1 MRLINS
7 DGQVCDAKV
16 VAQPGGNANRNSIT
30 LIDGR
35 LSVIAICAV
44 LCGVCAAI
52 SFTVWRSYHDD
63 AVDIQD
69 QYQKERNHVIEL
81 EARLSFLTNEV
92 QEMKHEHRR

>member
-30 LIDGR
+30 LVDGR
-35 LSVIAICAV
+35 LSAVVICAA
-44 LCGVCAAI
+44 LCGICTAI

-81 EARLSFLTNEV
+81 EARLKILGDEV
-92 QEMKHEHRR
+92 QEMKHERR